1 MARQSIKFSV
11 RGVGGGRAGTR
22 RPSAP
27 RIASLG
33 NGRVRVVNGK
43 RKA

>member
-1 MARQSIKFSV
+1 MARQYARVTV
-11 RGVGGGRAGTR
+11 RGVGGGRMSAR

>member
-1 MARQSIKFSV
+1 MARQYARVTV
-11 RGVGGGRAGTR
+11 RGVGGGRMSAR

-33 NGRVRVVNGK
+33 NGRVRVANGK

>member
-1 MARQSIKFSV
+1 MARQYARLSV
-11 RGVGGGRAGTR
+11 RGVGGGRMSAR

-27 RIASLG
+27 RLATRRMS
-33 NGRVRVVNGK
+33 NGK

>member
-1 MARQSIKFSV
+1 MARQYARISV
-11 RGVGGGRAGTR
+11 RGVGGGRMSAR

-27 RIASLG
+27 RLAMR
-33 NGRVRVVNGK
+33 RVSNGK

>member
-1 MARQSIKFSV
+1 MARQRMKFSV
-11 RGVGGGRAGTR
+11 RGVGGGRMSAR

-27 RIASLG
+27 RLAMR
-33 NGRVRVVNGK
+33 RVSNGK